1 MAKSCLEVRNIQH
14 IDQSSVKA
22 LALTYSDDFQIRR
35 WYVPSCRRRVL
46 EYLSSEQIWVYR
58 RCGRMQ
64 IRPCSEARKAKNSL
78 PVDQYDLLNLAIVNK
93 DAEFRSRSCP
103 EDGVLEIIS
112 EPKWCMI
119 YCAYCKRRLIDL
131 CPMWTR
137 MARNNIC
144 ACFLEYRSPPWPWS
158 HERRPQLCWSSSTIM
173 NGGYSVMAF
182 YFDREY

>member
-1 MAKSCLEVRNIQH
+1 MIFKSVGDMYQVIGGG
-14 IDQSSVKA
+14 
-22 LALTYSDDFQIRR
+22 
-35 WYVPSCRRRVL
+35 
-46 EYLSSEQIWVYR
+46 YLSTWVPNRSGSIDAVDACKSIHVLR
-58 RCGRMQ
+58 R
-64 IRPCSEARKAKNSL
+64 AKLKNSL

-173 NGGYSVMAF
+173 NGGCSVMAF